1 MKTLNEKI
9 GYEMRTQRL
18 IRRLT
23 IQQVAD
29 ALGKSKNTVSY
40 YELGK
45 INITVEDLMKYCDVV
60 GCNYL
65 DILLKANG
73 ESS

>member
-1 MKTLNEKI
+1 
-9 GYEMRTQRL
+9 MRTQRL

-29 ALGKSKNTVSY
+29 LLGKSKNTVSY

-45 INITVEDLMKYCDVV
+45 INITVEDLIKYCDVV

-65 DILLKANG
+65 DVLKKAND
-73 ESS
+73 EVY